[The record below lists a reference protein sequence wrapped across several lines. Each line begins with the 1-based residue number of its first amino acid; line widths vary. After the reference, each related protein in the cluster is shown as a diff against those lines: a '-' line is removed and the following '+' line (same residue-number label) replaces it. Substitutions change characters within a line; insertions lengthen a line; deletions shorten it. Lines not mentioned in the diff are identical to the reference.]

1 MQFRKW
7 TETCAHSCIFTNWRT
22 SLAGLIVIGLSVA
35 EFLGYG
41 AECAKAD
48 IPHHFFTGVGLL
60 FARDALPLL
69 RRE

>member
-1 MQFRKW
+1 
-7 TETCAHSCIFTNWRT
+7 
-22 SLAGLIVIGLSVA
+22 VIGLSVA